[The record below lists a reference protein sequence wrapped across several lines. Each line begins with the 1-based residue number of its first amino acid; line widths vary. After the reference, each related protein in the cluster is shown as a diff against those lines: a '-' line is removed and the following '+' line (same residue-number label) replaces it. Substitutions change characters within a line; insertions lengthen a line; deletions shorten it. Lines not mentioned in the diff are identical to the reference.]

1 MATRFA
7 DDYLVF
13 FAVEQH
19 QKQRYTPGMT
29 LLLPR
34 SLTILLSLAAT
45 SLLSLSQ
52 ASAQPTPAKGTL
64 AYVVDGDTLAVE
76 FNEWT
81 EKVRLLGIDTPESH
95 VNNRAKLQA
104 GQSNKDVKAIIGL
117 GKQATMAMK
126 EIAPKGVK
134 LRLEYD
140 VRKRDKYGRLLAY
153 VYRED
158 GVMLNEEIVKRG
170 YAQLLTMPP
179 NVKHVDRFQKAL
191 TDARDGHHGLWA
203 REGF

>member
-1 MATRFA
+1 M
-7 DDYLVF
+7 
-13 FAVEQH
+13 
-19 QKQRYTPGMT
+19 TPF
-29 LLLPR
+29 LRR
-34 SLTILLSLAAT
+34 SFISLI
-45 SLLSLSQ
+45 SLSAIVLLFAPQ
-52 ASAQPTPAKGTL
+52 ASAQPTPTKGTL
-64 AYVVDGDTLAVE
+64 GYVVDGDTLAVE
-76 FNEWT
+76 FDDWT
-81 EKVRLLGIDTPESH
+81 EKVRLIGIDTPESR

-104 GQSNKDVKAIIGL
+104 SENNKDVKTILAL

-126 EIAPKGVK
+126 EIAPKGAK

-179 NVKHVDRFQKAL
+179 NVMYVDRFQKAL
-191 TDARDGHHGLWA
+191 KHARDGHHGLWA
-203 REGF
+203 GDGF